1 MRTRR
6 ALISTTRREP
16 WRKLQEL
23 KSANGPKRAS
33 SMRFSK
39 KSACTRNLIRRDAPC
54 AELTGIQ
61 KGSMR
66 IYRKRVTP
74 ECFNRG
80 STILTTTLSHVEWVG
95 GPVRGSPGFPLKT
108 CGNDGLL
115 DQRRS
120 GNLFLQE
127 NCGGTDPQEIKSN
140 LRRAKIW

>member
-16 WRKLQEL
+16 WRKLQGL
-23 KSANGPKRAS
+23 KSANGPKRVS

-39 KSACTRNLIRRDAPC
+39 KSACTRNLIRRYDRC
-54 AELTGIQ
+54 TELTGIQ

-80 STILTTTLSHVEWVG
+80 
-95 GPVRGSPGFPLKT
+95 PVRASPGFPLKT

-115 DQRRS
+115 DERRS

-127 NCGGTDPQEIKSN
+127 NWGGIDPQ
-140 LRRAKIW
+140 

>member
-1 MRTRR
+1 MHTRR

-23 KSANGPKRAS
+23 KSANGLKRVS

-39 KSACTRNLIRRDAPC
+39 KSACMRNLIRRAVRS

-80 STILTTTLSHVEWVG
+80 S
-95 GPVRGSPGFPLKT
+95 SPSVAWIPAKNI
-108 CGNDGLL
+108 GNDGLL
-115 DQRRS
+115 DERRS
-120 GNLFLQE
+120 ENCFVQE
-127 NCGGTDPQEIKSN
+127 NCGGIDPQEIKFN
-140 LRRAKIW
+140 